1 MKAAMSSNVTSSS
14 SLATPYRPTAIAIA
28 NRLGRALS
36 AVGIGGGPITV
47 EGVLSSAIRKTGLSD
62 FGDQQ
67 FLEPLEVL
75 VNSINEEAAL
85 HPVGRMII
93 YGRISGV
100 LVNKLIAQDT
110 IKKHLEILD
119 IPVSA
124 PIIIAGL
131 ARTGTTML
139 HRLIAQDPR
148 IRSLASWEAISPA
161 PSKKRSWRK
170 TDPRFAQAALAAKG
184 LQYMSPGF
192 FAIHPAEPDAP
203 EEDVILLEQSF
214 LTTTPEAMMR
224 VPIYSRYLE
233 AQDHVP
239 AYKSLKRMMQYLHW
253 QRPGVGQA
261 TRWVLKTP
269 HHQEYFDPL
278 LEVFP
283 EAIIVHTHRDPLKTS
298 PSLFSMLT
306 HLQGIFSDEVEPDR
320 VASHW
325 LNKIELM
332 TKRAMAT
339 RDRVR
344 DDGFV
349 DVSYYD
355 LIEDAIAEVERIYA
369 TAGMELTPEARAAM
383 EASRNVNKQ
392 HKYGRHKYAL
402 EDFGMTRDDIESKM
416 ASYRTRFQVP
426 YE

>member
-1 MKAAMSSNVTSSS
+1 MSSKVTSSS
-14 SLATPYRPTAIAIA
+14 DLSTPYQPTAIAIA

-36 AVGIGGGPITV
+36 AIGIGGGPITV
-47 EGVLSSAIRKTGLSD
+47 EGVLASAIRKTRLSD
-62 FGDQQ
+62 FGDQR
-67 FLEPLEVL
+67 FLEPLGVL
-75 VNSINEEAAL
+75 VDSINAEAEL
-85 HPVGRMII
+85 HPVGRQII
-93 YGRISGV
+93 QGRISGV
-100 LVNKLIAQDT
+100 LVNKLIAQNT
-110 IKKHLEILD
+110 ITKHPEILD
-119 IPVSA
+119 IPVEA

-139 HRLIAQDPR
+139 HRLIARDPR

-161 PSKKRSWRK
+161 PPKTRSWGK
-170 TDPRFAQAALAAKG
+170 TDPRFAQAALAARG
-184 LQYMSPGF
+184 LKYMSPGF

-224 VPIYSRYLE
+224 VPTYSKWLE
-233 AQDHVP
+233 KQDHVP
-239 AYKSLKRMMQYLHW
+239 AYEALKRMMQYLHW
-253 QRPGVGQA
+253 QRPGIGHP

-278 LEVFP
+278 FEVFP
-283 EAIIVHTHRDPLKTS
+283 DAIIVHTHRDPLKTS

-306 HLQGIFSDEVEPDR
+306 HLQRIFSDHVDPHR
-320 VASHW
+320 VARHW
-325 LNKIELM
+325 LRKIEIM
-332 TKRAMAT
+332 IERAMDT

-344 DDGFV
+344 DQGFV

-355 LIEDAIAEVERIYA
+355 LVQDPIGEVERIYA
-369 TAGMELTPEARAAM
+369 RAGMDLTSEAHAAM
-383 EASRNVNKQ
+383 DASRKVNKQ

-402 EDFGMTRDDIESKM
+402 EDFGMSRDDVESRV
-416 ASYRTRFQVP
+416 ARYRARFEVP